1 MAIPYRFY
9 VPAIGT
15 LCASF
20 VLTTVALFGSWTVV
34 AGNGRGL
41 TYGIIGYTEKVH
53 GQTSWTAYVASN
65 GNSDASS
72 PSGKLVTASSVQVCL
87 HLFALVL
94 NCITLWALFSVL
106 PWCVRR
112 SRTRSNRS
120 VLCCCGCGRRVTQQ
134 PIPFVKSS
142 PILAGFTCVV
152 LVTSAI
158 TWPVL
163 ANQASVDLAAQK
175 GIQASASLAYSHT
188 LIIVAALTALAGS
201 ILAVFVCKHTEVET
215 LSGHKIASGVQM
227 TEKRS
232 QETGG
237 FDIERALASLESQE
251 DEPKSSFASRKAST
265 ASSRISREAKKS
277 KKTTTTRGAKV
288 SKSISEQPRP
298 AGTKSV
304 GRWISRVTRALVAQ
318 PKYGRIQTSEAD
330 AEIDEQRPVQ
340 PRSRPAD
347 VLNPFASH
355 TDHRVEHYLTGDID
369 ASEESV

>member
-1 MAIPYRFY
+1 MD
-9 VPAIGT
+9 
-15 LCASF
+15 C
-20 VLTTVALFGSWTVV
+20 
-34 AGNGRGL
+34 RGWQWSRAHIWNNWIHRKGL
-41 TYGIIGYTEKVH
+41 DPLAKRVH

-152 LVTSAI
+152 LVTSGTAKLIMAYLLSANTSLCICSLGHNPI

-304 GRWISRVTRALVAQ
+304 GRWISR
-318 PKYGRIQTSEAD
+318 
-330 AEIDEQRPVQ
+330 
-340 PRSRPAD
+340 
-347 VLNPFASH
+347 
-355 TDHRVEHYLTGDID
+355 
-369 ASEESV
+369 